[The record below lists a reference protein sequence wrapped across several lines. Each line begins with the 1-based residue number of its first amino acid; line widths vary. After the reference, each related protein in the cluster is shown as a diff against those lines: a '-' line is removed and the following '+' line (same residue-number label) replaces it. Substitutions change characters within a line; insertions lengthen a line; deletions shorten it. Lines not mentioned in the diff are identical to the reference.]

1 MKKKV
6 YLSSLSWLIYNILKD
21 GEPRTS
27 AELNHD
33 IHKVFNLWSR
43 AFIDRKIKDGIDEG
57 YLTRDKPCRGP
68 YYCTVATG
76 KDAPIVLPQLEDMY
90 PEVLFYLKDIDN
102 LNKLKDLT
110 VVKGGVFNPEM
121 DDKTDKMSSLIARTS
136 KTAIDL
142 KIVLLST
149 MIITL
154 EDSFGREEKR
164 RASTRKSK
172 GAK

>member
-1 MKKKV
+1 MKKEV
-6 YLSSLSWLIYNILKD
+6 YLNSLSWLIYNMLKN

-43 AFIDRKIKDGIDEG
+43 AFIDRKIKDGVVEG
-57 YLTRDKPCRGP
+57 YLTRFKPERGP

-76 KDAPIVLPQLEDMY
+76 DDAPIVLPQLEDMH

-102 LNKLKDLT
+102 LNKLKDLM
-110 VVKGGVFNPEM
+110 VIKGSIFNPGM
-121 DDKTDKMSSLIARTS
+121 DDYSDKMSSLIARTS

-154 EDSFGREEKR
+154 ETSFGRKEKR
-164 RASTRKSK
+164 RTSTRKGK
-172 GAK
+172 GVK

>member
-6 YLSSLSWLIYNILKD
+6 YLSSLSWLIYNMLKD

-57 YLTRDKPCRGP
+57 YLTRSKPCRGP

-76 KDAPIVLPQLEDMY
+76 DDAPIVLPQLEDMY
-90 PEVLFYLKDIDN
+90 PEVLFYLKDVDN

-110 VVKGGVFNPEM
+110 VTKGCIFNPEV
-121 DDKTDKMSSLIARTS
+121 DDNSDKMSSLIATMS
-136 KTAIDL
+136 KTTTDL
-142 KIVLLST
+142 KVVLLST

-154 EDSFGREEKR
+154 EKSFKRKNKR
-164 RASTRKSK
+164 RVTACK
-172 GAK
+172 GKDTK